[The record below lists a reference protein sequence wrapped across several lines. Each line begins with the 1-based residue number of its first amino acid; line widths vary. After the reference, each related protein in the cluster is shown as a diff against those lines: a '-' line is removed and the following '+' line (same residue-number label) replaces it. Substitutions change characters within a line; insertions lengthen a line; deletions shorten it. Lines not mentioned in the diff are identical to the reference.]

1 MISAI
6 KLQGMQK
13 LKAYCPRYQTADAAG
28 TGRTI
33 EVLLCFTQPV
43 MMVRKGK
50 QGSGQRCPI
59 LVGVPTCRIE
69 THVRQ
74 HLITCFFTLRAQFL
88 KKKLPGWVQGFY
100 ALGSLLVKPAARTTV
115 NNCCFRLQYRAGK
128 CHLQGRESNRCHSNC
143 SLSW

>member
-28 TGRTI
+28 TGRAI
-33 EVLLCFTQPV
+33 EMLLCFTQPV

-59 LVGVPTCRIE
+59 VVGVPTCRIE

-74 HLITCFFTLRAQFL
+74 HLFTCFFTLPAQIP
-88 KKKLPGWVQGFY
+88 KKKITRVGPGFLRFRYPVSEASSKNCKQLLLPFTIQRWQV
-100 ALGSLLVKPAARTTV
+100 SPARK
-115 NNCCFRLQYRAGK
+115 RKQPLP
-128 CHLQGRESNRCHSNC
+128 
-143 SLSW
+143 